1 MKKITLVFLSMIF
14 LITSC
19 GKESTP
25 SWQEQYDLGMKYLS
39 EENYEEAIVEFVKA
53 IELEA
58 NQVEV
63 YLALAEAYI
72 KIDDIDSALQILR
85 EGHEQTGDER
95 LQKKHE
101 TIRAKAEEKM
111 SPIEK
116 MQSHLIIDETIF
128 DIKILGINFDIENM
142 DAIAQALANETN
154 LSREE
159 YPGDF
164 TGYVAGEGWMK
175 TTFGSNDEIYGKV
188 IELRKNEIEDGIIP
202 KVAQIQVTD
211 TGRMALKKLGF
222 TEGDIEQLEDMD
234 TLILEYV
241 DGNWKVSSMNYNT
254 DWFCIRIAEGLC
266 SHDMCEKEICL
277 VFGEGDKGLDMAFNH
292 VYFDA
297 YFK

>member
-1 MKKITLVFLSMIF
+1 MKKIILVFFSMIF

-19 GKESTP
+19 GKESIP
-25 SWQEQYDLGMKYLS
+25 SWQEHYDLGMKYLS
-39 EENYEEAIVEFVKA
+39 EENYEEAIVAFVKA

-63 YLALAEAYI
+63 YLALADAYNQ
-72 KIDDIDSALQILR
+72 IDKVESALQILR
-85 EGHEQTGDER
+85 EGYEQTDDKR
-95 LQKKHE
+95 LQKKYE
-101 TIRAKAEEKM
+101 EIRAKAEEKM

-128 DIKILGINFDIENM
+128 DTKILGINFDIENM

-154 LSREE
+154 LSQEE
-159 YPGDF
+159 YPGNF
-164 TGYVAGEGWMK
+164 TGYVEGEGWMK

-202 KVAQIQVTD
+202 KVAQIEVTD
-211 TGRMALKKLGF
+211 TGRMALKKIGF
-222 TEGDIEQLEDMD
+222 TEDDIEQLEDMD

-241 DGNWKVSSMNYNT
+241 DGNWKVSAMNYNT

-277 VFGEGDKGLDMAFNH
+277 VFGEGDNGLDMPFDH